1 MAELTKNDIK
11 KAVVEALEPFA
22 VSTQKDFQGVNTRL
36 DKVDGRL
43 DKVDSRLDQ
52 VDLRF
57 DRVDTR
63 LDNLESEFSEV
74 KTDVKWMRD
83 NSSELFAK
91 LDKFIALLEKQEQEL
106 LMFGAQLK
114 RLEERIQKLEEVQR
128 QK

>member
-11 KAVVEALEPFA
+11 KAVIEALEPFA
-22 VSTQKDFQGVNTRL
+22 VSTQKDFQGVNERFDKVDARL

-43 DKVDSRLDQ
+43 DKVEIGL
-52 VDLRF
+52 
-57 DRVDTR
+57 
-63 LDNLESEFSEV
+63 SEV
-74 KTDVKWMRD
+74 KTELSEVKTEVRWIKE

-91 LDKFIALLEKQEQEL
+91 LDKFIALLEKQEQEI

-114 RLEERIQKLEEVQR
+114 RLEERVQKLEEAQH